1 MSLETKDMLRT
12 LRGVRRRIDTL
23 EGKLEAARVER
34 NRAMADAKQ
43 GAPALAVTEIA
54 EAAGVSHTYARRSVL
69 HGGAPPSG
77 PGRPP
82 S

>member
-1 MSLETKDMLRT
+1 VTSTAKNVLRT

-23 EGKLEAARVER
+23 EEKLEAARVER
-34 NRAMADAKQ
+34 NRAMADAKREV
-43 GAPALAVTEIA
+43 PALAVTEIA

-69 HGGAPPSG
+69 HSGVPPAG
-77 PGRPP
+77 PGRRA